1 MKKITLLACS
11 LAFVLAS
18 CTGLGTTGT
27 GTQGGLGSILGGVL
41 NSGTVTNVLLD
52 VIGLNKLAATEIV
65 GTWRYVEPGVAF
77 TSEGM
82 LQKAGGQVISGTIK
96 ERILPT
102 YTSLGVTSANTYFT
116 FGQDGQFSA
125 SGLGKPLQG
134 TYTFDSSTGTI
145 QLKTLLL
152 STPAYLT
159 RTSTGMSLT
168 FQSKKLLQAVQ
179 IIGAA
184 SGNQTLGAISEIAS
198 SYDGIRLGFD
208 LAR

>member
-1 MKKITLLACS
+1 MKKLSILACS
-11 LAFVLAS
+11 LAFMLAS

-27 GTQGGLGSILGGVL
+27 GAQGGLGGILGGVL
-41 NSGTVTNVLLD
+41 NSGTITNVLLD
-52 VIGLNKLAATEIV
+52 VIGLNKLAATEII
-65 GTWRYVEPGVAF
+65 GTWKYVEPGVAF

-96 ERILPT
+96 EKLLPT
-102 YTSLGVTSANTYFT
+102 YNSLGVTSSNTYFT
-116 FGQDGQFSA
+116 FGQDGTFSA
-125 SGLGKPLQG
+125 NVLGKALQG
-134 TYTFDSSTGTI
+134 TYTFDPASGTV
-145 QLKTLLL
+145 QLKTLLF

-179 IIGAA
+179 IIGTA

-198 SYDGIRLGFD
+198 AYDGIRLGFD
-208 LAR
+208 LSR